1 MTPSDS
7 PDMANESEVKDVFSD
22 RRWTI
27 MGALLGT
34 STAILLV
41 HSLEPDKAP
50 SLQRDIGLGII
61 ASTLPFMV
69 VYCALHLYARENA
82 QRMLISELHRLSN
95 LSVVCQLIAYGS
107 MIGILTL
114 WYGISDVV
122 GPLIIAASAV
132 AFLTV
137 RYVLY
142 TSTSTGHPPSLF
154 NHQNSSQ

>member
-1 MTPSDS
+1 
-7 PDMANESEVKDVFSD
+7 MANEDEVREVFSD

-50 SLQRDIGLGII
+50 SLQRVIGLGII

-69 VYCALHLYARENA
+69 VYCALHLYARENEE
-82 QRMLISELHRLSN
+82 RMLLSELHRLSN
-95 LSVVCQLIAYGS
+95 LSIVCQLIAYGS
-107 MIGILTL
+107 MLGILTL

-122 GPLIIAASAV
+122 GPLIIAASLV

-142 TSTSTGHPPSLF
+142 TSTSS
-154 NHQNSSQ
+154 HQGANMFSQRSSQ

>member
-1 MTPSDS
+1 MTNSDS
-7 PDMANESEVKDVFSD
+7 PDIANENEVREVFSD

-41 HSLEPDKAP
+41 HSLEPDKAS

-69 VYCALHLYARENA
+69 VYCALHLYARENEE
-82 QRMLISELHRLSN
+82 RMLLSELHRLSN
-95 LSVVCQLIAYGS
+95 LSIVCQLIAYGS
-107 MIGILTL
+107 MLGILTL
-114 WYGISDVV
+114 WYGISEVV

-142 TSTSTGHPPSLF
+142 TSTSASPGLSMF
-154 NHQNSSQ
+154 GQNSSQ

>member
-1 MTPSDS
+1 MTHSDS
-7 PDMANESEVKDVFSD
+7 PDMANEDEVREVFSD

-69 VYCALHLYARENA
+69 VYCALHLYARENEE
-82 QRMLISELHRLSN
+82 RMLLSELHRLSS
-95 LSVVCQLIAYGS
+95 LSVVCQLIDYGS
-107 MIGILTL
+107 MLGILTL

-122 GPLIIAASAV
+122 GPLIIAASLV

-142 TSTSTGHPPSLF
+142 TSTSPRQGLEMFS
-154 NHQNSSQ
+154 QRSSQ

>member
-1 MTPSDS
+1 
-7 PDMANESEVKDVFSD
+7 MANEDEVREVFSD

-69 VYCALHLYARENA
+69 VYCALHLYARENEE
-82 QRMLISELHRLSN
+82 RMLLSELHRLSS

-107 MIGILTL
+107 MLGILTL
-114 WYGISDVV
+114 WYGISDIV
-122 GPLIIAASAV
+122 GPLIIAASLV

-142 TSTSTGHPPSLF
+142 TSTSPRQGLEMFS
-154 NHQNSSQ
+154 QRSSQ

>member
-1 MTPSDS
+1 MTDSDS
-7 PDMANESEVKDVFSD
+7 PDLANEEEVREVFSD

-69 VYCALHLYARENA
+69 VYCALHLYARENGE
-82 QRMLISELHRLSN
+82 RMLVSELHRLSN

-122 GPLIIAASAV
+122 GPLIIAASVV

-142 TSTSTGHPPSLF
+142 TSTSASPGLSMF
-154 NHQNSSQ
+154 GQNTSQ

>member
-1 MTPSDS
+1 MTHSDS
-7 PDMANESEVKDVFSD
+7 PDMANEDEVREVFSD

-69 VYCALHLYARENA
+69 VYCALHLYARENEE
-82 QRMLISELHRLSN
+82 RMLLSELHRLSS

-107 MIGILTL
+107 MLGILTL

-122 GPLIIAASAV
+122 GPLIIAASLV

-142 TSTSTGHPPSLF
+142 TSTSPRQGIEMFS
-154 NHQNSSQ
+154 QRSSQ

>member
-1 MTPSDS
+1 
-7 PDMANESEVKDVFSD
+7 MANEDEVREVFSD

-69 VYCALHLYARENA
+69 VYCALHLYARENEE
-82 QRMLISELHRLSN
+82 RMLLSELHRLSS

-107 MIGILTL
+107 MLGILTL
-114 WYGISDVV
+114 WYGISDIV
-122 GPLIIAASAV
+122 GPLIIAASLV

-142 TSTSTGHPPSLF
+142 ASTSPRQGIEMFS
-154 NHQNSSQ
+154 QRSSQ

>member
-1 MTPSDS
+1 MTHSDS
-7 PDMANESEVKDVFSD
+7 PDMANENEVREVFSD

-69 VYCALHLYARENA
+69 VYCALHLYARENEE
-82 QRMLISELHRLSN
+82 RMLLSELHRLSS

-107 MIGILTL
+107 MLGILTL
-114 WYGISDVV
+114 WYGISEVV

-142 TSTSTGHPPSLF
+142 TSASASPGLGMF
-154 NHQNSSQ
+154 GQNSSQ

>member
-1 MTPSDS
+1 MTHSDS
-7 PDMANESEVKDVFSD
+7 PDMANEDEVREVFSD

-69 VYCALHLYARENA
+69 VYCALHLYARENEE
-82 QRMLISELHRLSN
+82 RMLLSELHRLSS

-107 MIGILTL
+107 MLGILTL
-114 WYGISDVV
+114 WYGISDIV
-122 GPLIIAASAV
+122 GPLIIAASLV

-142 TSTSTGHPPSLF
+142 TSTSPRQGLEMFS
-154 NHQNSSQ
+154 QRSSQ

>member
-1 MTPSDS
+1 
-7 PDMANESEVKDVFSD
+7 MANEDEVREVFSD

-41 HSLEPDKAP
+41 HSLEPDKAA

-69 VYCALHLYARENA
+69 VYCALHLYARENEE
-82 QRMLISELHRLSN
+82 RMLLSELHRLSS

-107 MIGILTL
+107 MLGILTL
-114 WYGISDVV
+114 WYGISDIV
-122 GPLIIAASAV
+122 GPLIIAASLV

-142 TSTSTGHPPSLF
+142 ASTSPRQGIEMFS
-154 NHQNSSQ
+154 QRSSQ

>member
-1 MTPSDS
+1 MTSSDL
-7 PDMANESEVKDVFSD
+7 PDMANEDEVREVFSD

-69 VYCALHLYARENA
+69 VYCALHLYARENEE
-82 QRMLISELHRLSN
+82 RMLLSELHRLSS

-107 MIGILTL
+107 MLGILTL

-122 GPLIIAASAV
+122 GPLIIAASLV

-142 TSTSTGHPPSLF
+142 TSTSPRQGLEMFS
-154 NHQNSSQ
+154 QRSSQ

>member
-1 MTPSDS
+1 
-7 PDMANESEVKDVFSD
+7 MANEDEVREVFSD

-69 VYCALHLYARENA
+69 VYCALHLYARENEE
-82 QRMLISELHRLSN
+82 RMLLSELHRLSS

-107 MIGILTL
+107 MLGILTL
-114 WYGISDVV
+114 WYGISDIV
-122 GPLIIAASAV
+122 GPLIIAASLV

-142 TSTSTGHPPSLF
+142 TSTSPRQGIEMFS
-154 NHQNSSQ
+154 QRSSQ

>member
-1 MTPSDS
+1 MTHSDS
-7 PDMANESEVKDVFSD
+7 PDMANEYEVREVFSD

-69 VYCALHLYARENA
+69 VYCALHLYARENEE
-82 QRMLISELHRLSN
+82 RMLLSELHRLSS

-107 MIGILTL
+107 MLGILTL
-114 WYGISDVV
+114 WYGISDIV
-122 GPLIIAASAV
+122 GPLIIAASLV

-142 TSTSTGHPPSLF
+142 TSTSPRQGIEMFS
-154 NHQNSSQ
+154 QRSSQ

>member
-1 MTPSDS
+1 MTHSDS
-7 PDMANESEVKDVFSD
+7 PDMANEDEVREVFSD

-69 VYCALHLYARENA
+69 VYCALHLYARENEE
-82 QRMLISELHRLSN
+82 RMLLSELHRLSN

-107 MIGILTL
+107 MLGILTL
-114 WYGISDVV
+114 WYGISDIV
-122 GPLIIAASAV
+122 GPLIIAASLV

-142 TSTSTGHPPSLF
+142 TSTSPRQGIEMFS
-154 NHQNSSQ
+154 QRSSQ

>member
-1 MTPSDS
+1 MTNSDS
-7 PDMANESEVKDVFSD
+7 PDIANENEVREVFSD

-41 HSLEPDKAP
+41 HSLEPDKAS

-69 VYCALHLYARENA
+69 VYCALHLYARENEE
-82 QRMLISELHRLSN
+82 RLLLSELHRLSN
-95 LSVVCQLIAYGS
+95 LSIVCQLIAYGS
-107 MIGILTL
+107 MLGILTL
-114 WYGISDVV
+114 WYGISEVV

-142 TSTSTGHPPSLF
+142 TSTSASPGLSMF
-154 NHQNSSQ
+154 GQNSSQ

>member
-1 MTPSDS
+1 MTDSDS
-7 PDMANESEVKDVFSD
+7 PDIANENEVREVFSD

-41 HSLEPDKAP
+41 HSLEPDKAS

-69 VYCALHLYARENA
+69 VYCALHLYARENEE
-82 QRMLISELHRLSN
+82 RMLLSELHRLSN
-95 LSVVCQLIAYGS
+95 LSIVCQLIAYGS
-107 MIGILTL
+107 MLGILTL
-114 WYGISDVV
+114 WYGISEVV

-142 TSTSTGHPPSLF
+142 TSTSASPGLSMF
-154 NHQNSSQ
+154 GQNSSQ

>member
-1 MTPSDS
+1 MTHSDS
-7 PDMANESEVKDVFSD
+7 PDMANEDEVREVFSD

-69 VYCALHLYARENA
+69 VYCALHLYARENEE
-82 QRMLISELHRLSN
+82 RMLLSELQRLSS

-107 MIGILTL
+107 MLGILTL

-122 GPLIIAASAV
+122 GPLIIAASLV

-142 TSTSTGHPPSLF
+142 TSTSPRQGLEMFS
-154 NHQNSSQ
+154 QRSSQ

>member
-1 MTPSDS
+1 MTHSDS
-7 PDMANESEVKDVFSD
+7 PDMANEDEVREVFSD

-69 VYCALHLYARENA
+69 VYCALHLYARENEE
-82 QRMLISELHRLSN
+82 RMLLSELHRLSS

-107 MIGILTL
+107 MLGILTL
-114 WYGISDVV
+114 WYGISDIV
-122 GPLIIAASAV
+122 GPLIIAASLV

-142 TSTSTGHPPSLF
+142 TSTSPRQGIEMFS
-154 NHQNSSQ
+154 QRSSQ

>member
-1 MTPSDS
+1 MTHSDS
-7 PDMANESEVKDVFSD
+7 PDMANEDEVREVFSD

-69 VYCALHLYARENA
+69 VYCALHLYARENEE
-82 QRMLISELHRLSN
+82 RMLLSELHRLSS

-107 MIGILTL
+107 MLGILTL

-122 GPLIIAASAV
+122 GPLIIAASLV

-142 TSTSTGHPPSLF
+142 TSTSS
-154 NHQNSSQ
+154 HQGANMFSQRSSQ

>member
-1 MTPSDS
+1 
-7 PDMANESEVKDVFSD
+7 MANEYEVREVFSD

-69 VYCALHLYARENA
+69 VYCALHLYARENEE
-82 QRMLISELHRLSN
+82 RMLLSELHRLSS

-107 MIGILTL
+107 MLGILTL
-114 WYGISDVV
+114 WYGISDIV
-122 GPLIIAASAV
+122 GPLIIAASLV

-142 TSTSTGHPPSLF
+142 TSTSPRQGIEMFS
-154 NHQNSSQ
+154 QRSSQ

>member
-1 MTPSDS
+1 MTHSDS
-7 PDMANESEVKDVFSD
+7 PDMANEDEVREVFSD

-69 VYCALHLYARENA
+69 VYCALHLYARENED
-82 QRMLISELHRLSN
+82 RMLLSELHRLSS

-107 MIGILTL
+107 MLGILTL
-114 WYGISDVV
+114 WYGISDIV
-122 GPLIIAASAV
+122 GPLIIAASLV

-142 TSTSTGHPPSLF
+142 TSTSPRQGIEMFS
-154 NHQNSSQ
+154 QRSSQ

>member
-1 MTPSDS
+1 
-7 PDMANESEVKDVFSD
+7 MANEDEVREVFSD

-69 VYCALHLYARENA
+69 VYCALHLYARENEE
-82 QRMLISELHRLSN
+82 RMLLSELHRLSS

-107 MIGILTL
+107 MLGILTL

-122 GPLIIAASAV
+122 GPLIIAASLV

-142 TSTSTGHPPSLF
+142 TSTSPRQGIEMFS
-154 NHQNSSQ
+154 QRSSQ

>member
-1 MTPSDS
+1 
-7 PDMANESEVKDVFSD
+7 MANEDEVREVFSD

-69 VYCALHLYARENA
+69 VYCALHLYARENEE
-82 QRMLISELHRLSN
+82 RMLLSELHRLSN
-95 LSVVCQLIAYGS
+95 LSIVCQLIAYGS
-107 MIGILTL
+107 MLGILTL

-122 GPLIIAASAV
+122 GPLIIAASLV

-142 TSTSTGHPPSLF
+142 TSTSS
-154 NHQNSSQ
+154 HQGANMFSQRSSQ

>member
-1 MTPSDS
+1 MTHSDS
-7 PDMANESEVKDVFSD
+7 PDIANENEVREVFSD

-41 HSLEPDKAP
+41 HSLEPDKAS

-69 VYCALHLYARENA
+69 VYCALHLYARENEE
-82 QRMLISELHRLSN
+82 RMLLSELHRLSN
-95 LSVVCQLIAYGS
+95 LSIVCQLIAYGS
-107 MIGILTL
+107 MLGILTL
-114 WYGISDVV
+114 WYGISEVV

-142 TSTSTGHPPSLF
+142 TSTSASPGLSMF
-154 NHQNSSQ
+154 GQNSSQ

>member
-1 MTPSDS
+1 MTHSDS
-7 PDMANESEVKDVFSD
+7 PDMANEDEVREVFSD

-69 VYCALHLYARENA
+69 VYCALHLYARENEE
-82 QRMLISELHRLSN
+82 RMLLSELHRLSS

-107 MIGILTL
+107 MLGILTL
-114 WYGISDVV
+114 WYGISDIV
-122 GPLIIAASAV
+122 GPLIIAASLV

-142 TSTSTGHPPSLF
+142 TSTSS
-154 NHQNSSQ
+154 HQGANMFSQRSSQ